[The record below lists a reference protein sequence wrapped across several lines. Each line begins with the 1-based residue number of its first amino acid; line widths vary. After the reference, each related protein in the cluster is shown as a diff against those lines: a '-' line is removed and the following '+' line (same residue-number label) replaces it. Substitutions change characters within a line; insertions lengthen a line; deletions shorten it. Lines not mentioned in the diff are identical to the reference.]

1 MADNGS
7 NSWGVSY
14 GRIMFLD
21 QILRNHSNVSSV
33 SRSNDILFTVN
44 RKRPGDTLSIL
55 CVDEYAFGI
64 AMAHRALDE
73 FRHLDIIFVGGK
85 WNHATGEAVVFLRD
99 RKIGVYNAK
108 DINGALQSK
117 TYWKYN
123 PRS

>member
-7 NSWGVSY
+7 NSWGVSF

-33 SRSNDILFTVN
+33 SRSNDIMYTVQ
-44 RKRPGDTLSIL
+44 RTRQGDTLNIL
-55 CVDEYAFGI
+55 CVDEYSFGI

-73 FRHLDIIFVGGK
+73 FGDVDIIFVGGK
-85 WNHATGEAVVFLRD
+85 WNRPTEETVAFLRD

-108 DINGALQSK
+108 DINGALQSDA
-117 TYWKYN
+117 YWKYN
-123 PRS
+123 